1 MKRLM
6 RYRIWLIVLL
16 VLSVTGAYLFST
28 LQAGPAPKTRIIC
41 ILKTT
46 ERNGFWNS
54 LTEGIEAAI
63 EEYDADVRITGPDE
77 ESDVEQQNEIIRNAV
92 AEKPDVIVLAAI
104 DSNLTMPA
112 ALEVKQAGI
121 RLVLIDSGLED
132 HIEDAMVGT
141 DNNRAGVRAGAL
153 IQRLMGKDGKLGIIS
168 FVKNS
173 LTAIDREEGL
183 KSAVGENNS
192 NVYDTVYCDSDEQR
206 AFELT
211 TQLLNEHPDITV
223 LAGLDQYSSAG
234 AARAV
239 AQLGLSG
246 RVKVV
251 GFDNSKEQ
259 IKYLEEGIYEGL
271 VIQKAFNMGYLG
283 IEAAVELVQGGHVPV
298 NRDSGSVLVT
308 KDNMYIGIYQK
319 LLFPFQEE

>member
-1 MKRLM
+1 M
-6 RYRIWLIVLL
+6 R
-16 VLSVTGAYLFST
+16 
-28 LQAGPAPKTRIIC
+28 
-41 ILKTT
+41 
-46 ERNGFWNS
+46 
-54 LTEGIEAAI
+54 
-63 EEYDADVRITGPDE
+63 
-77 ESDVEQQNEIIRNAV
+77 
-92 AEKPDVIVLAAI
+92 
-104 DSNLTMPA
+104 
-112 ALEVKQAGI
+112 
-121 RLVLIDSGLED
+121 
-132 HIEDAMVGT
+132 
-141 DNNRAGVRAGAL
+141 
-153 IQRLMGKDGKLGIIS
+153 
-168 FVKNS
+168 NS

-183 KSAVGENNS
+183 KSAVGEDNS

-283 IEAAVELVQGGHVPV
+283 IEAAVELAAGRTCAHEQGFRIGAGDERQYVYRHLSEAAVSVPGRVNGHYI
-298 NRDSGSVLVT
+298 T
-308 KDNMYIGIYQK
+308 KKVKILQTVR
-319 LLFPFQEE
+319 FSPFFVRISIKNTHLIQYNHFIAS